1 MKLAS
6 ECFFFSLMDSLLQ
19 ILVLDFVLQNHPYSH
34 LLYFFIRAPM
44 YSDMHICENG
54 DVKCCTCVLNQAT
67 YQKTKGTYIIDLPS
81 SHSGYPF
88 CPAQASL
95 FSPGTHMVVS
105 LCFSNDVFQ
114 KTNHFPKIIFYKI
127 ILFSYVQQQ
136 P

>member
-6 ECFFFSLMDSLLQ
+6 ECFFFLNGLSLLQ
-19 ILVLDFVLQNHPYSH
+19 ILVLDFVMQNHPYRH

-81 SHSGYPF
+81 SHSGYLL

-95 FSPGTHMVVS
+95 FSLGTHIWQFLVLFVLVMI
-105 LCFSNDVFQ
+105 FSRKQAIF
-114 KTNHFPKIIFYKI
+114 KKLSHF
-127 ILFSYVQQQ
+127 LMFSSNLK
-136 P
+136 